1 MNAPSRKRSWKSIW
15 TPSASSRPYACPTRP
30 VRTRL
35 AAMARDVDERKKRK
49 ALRKL
54 RKAAMLAEQ
63 GLGPPLSDW
72 EKQFLE
78 EVEERIEK
86 FGSAFHDLEKGQSD
100 EALSALQH
108 VKLREIDKKARGKSK
123 SGFGSKGGFKRKPSP
138 RVRQIDEDLETPA
151 PEPAPRPRP
160 NKPQLVR
167 ASDLKSDPEAAPM
180 PSISAQAK
188 PKRPPQLKVI
198 RGGADKT

>member
-1 MNAPSRKRSWKSIW
+1 MP
-15 TPSASSRPYACPTRP
+15 
-30 VRTRL
+30 
-35 AAMARDVDERKKRK
+35 RDVDERKKRK

-86 FGSAFHDLEKGQSD
+86 FGSAFHDLDKGGSD

-123 SGFGSKGGFKRKPSP
+123 SGFGSKGGFKRKTAP
-138 RVRQIDEDLETPA
+138 RVRQIDEDMDEADAPPNPSTPT
-151 PEPAPRPRP
+151 
-160 NKPQLVR
+160 LVR
-167 ASDLKSDPEAAPM
+167 ASEMDAPAP
-180 PSISAQAK
+180 PSISERAR
-188 PKRPPQLKVI
+188 PKRPPRLRVI
-198 RGGADKT
+198 DGGADKS

>member
-1 MNAPSRKRSWKSIW
+1 MP
-15 TPSASSRPYACPTRP
+15 
-30 VRTRL
+30 
-35 AAMARDVDERKKRK
+35 RDVDERKKRK

-86 FGSAFHDLEKGQSD
+86 FGSAFHDLDKGASD

-108 VKLREIDKKARGKSK
+108 VKLREIDKKARGKGK
-123 SGFGSKGGFKRKPSP
+123 SGFGNKGGFKRKSAP
-138 RVRQIDEDLETPA
+138 RVRQIDEDLEPPA
-151 PEPAPRPRP
+151 PEP
-160 NKPQLVR
+160 KPSKPELVR
-167 ASDLKSDPEAAPM
+167 ASDLDKDPGVP
-180 PSISAQAK
+180 PKTPISVRARPKK
-188 PKRPPQLKVI
+188 PPRLRVI
-198 RGGADKT
+198 PGGADKP